1 MQKKCSRGP
10 LLVMKPN
17 LLTQEAVPKALQAD
31 GKYNAVA
38 EKLSCYSKGN
48 QCNSTQLEG
57 AFAKAPLHSQ
67 DTGSGSATCKLL
79 APPGE
84 K

>member
-17 LLTQEAVPKALQAD
+17 LLTQEAVPKATQAD

-38 EKLSCYSKGN
+38 EKFFMLQQGEPMQLNATRRSFCKGP
-48 QCNSTQLEG
+48 
-57 AFAKAPLHSQ
+57 FHSQ

-79 APPGE
+79 APPGV